1 MRSLSLFV
9 ITKNEQANLSRCL
22 ELAKP
27 LVDEIIVLDSGST
40 DNTQEIAEKFGAK
53 FSFRQFDGFG
63 QQKRAAESLC
73 KNDWVLNL
81 DADEFLTPE
90 VIAEITHFLS
100 SDMPQRYNGARV
112 KTVGLY
118 PHHEKPRF
126 LADYHNYIRL
136 YNRELLSYPN
146 HPTKDAIV
154 VTSEKYIYHLK
165 NIILHRSFPD
175 LKTLNDKARGRT
187 RFYFQN
193 ENPKSQFINILRMVI
208 EFPLAFFKCYILRRH
223 FTGGFYGAKISYIY
237 AKYRF
242 IRIVQRVMKR
252 ALV

>member
-1 MRSLSLFV
+1 MHRLSLFV
-9 ITKNEQANLSRCL
+9 ITKNEQANLGRCL

-27 LVDEIIVLDSGST
+27 LVDEIVVLDSGST
-40 DNTQEIAEKFGAK
+40 DKTQEVAEKFGAK

-73 KNDWVLNL
+73 ENDWVLNL
-81 DADEFLTPE
+81 DADEYLTPE

-100 SDMPQRYNGARV
+100 SDMPQRYDGARV
-112 KTVGLY
+112 KTVGVY
-118 PHHEKPRF
+118 PHHEKPRY

-136 YNRELLSYPN
+136 YNRQLLNYPD

-154 VTSEKYIYHLK
+154 VTSEERIHHLK
-165 NIILHRSFPD
+165 NIILHHSFPD
-175 LKTLNDKARGRT
+175 LKTLDDKARGRT

-193 ENPKSQFINILRMVI
+193 EKPKSYFFNVLRMVI
-208 EFPLAFFKCYILRRH
+208 EFPLAFFKCYFLRRH
-223 FTGGFYGAKISYIY
+223 FTGGLYGVKISYIY

-242 IRIVQRVMKR
+242 MRIVQRVVKR